1 MRDHKEQEQKVK
13 ELEVAIER
21 LQALYNQYFM
31 GIERLEPTIP
41 KKTVERQ
48 LNELRK
54 IKFYN
59 TALRFRFQSQV
70 QKYSTH
76 LTHWRRICRQIEEG
90 TYKRDIMRAKAR
102 VEPRGR
108 QQEETSG
115 ATEYNEQELDNG
127 LPVFDLEQMLNE
139 VEDAFEQ
146 GFNLDEQLNALTSM
160 PPQPAPSPGI
170 PHIRDEVNSVGP
182 AGTSPGAGEQRPS
195 GVPIPIS
202 SLKASRKT
210 DEARN
215 TREQQVAPGA
225 RFQSMET
232 ATQKGADAGQPSVT
246 KAAAPPMSPA
256 RPRPQPTMPRPPK
269 GPPPPPRR
277 TPSPGGTTNASRAQS
292 AGGID
297 DQRIQSV
304 YRAYIAARKKTNER
318 TDNISLQKIS
328 DLLKKTEKA
337 KGGVSDFKVV
347 IRDGKAVIKTVK

>member
-1 MRDHKEQEQKVK
+1 MWDHKEQERMVK

-41 KKTVERQ
+41 KKAVERL

-102 VEPRGR
+102 VEPRVR

-160 PPQPAPSPGI
+160 PPQPAPSPSR
-170 PHIRDEVNSVGP
+170 PHTRDEVNPVGT
-182 AGTSPGAGEQRPS
+182 GPGGVEQRPS

-215 TREQQVAPGA
+215 TRQQEIAPGA
-225 RFQSMET
+225 RFHPMET
-232 ATQKGADAGQPSVT
+232 ATRKGADAGQRSVT
-246 KAAAPPMSPA
+246 TAAAPPMPPA
-256 RPRPQPTMPRPPK
+256 RPQPQPTMQRRPK
-269 GPPPPPRR
+269 GPPPPPRK
-277 TPSPGGTTNASRAQS
+277 PSPADTANASRAQS
-292 AGGID
+292 TGGID

>member
-1 MRDHKEQEQKVK
+1 MVK

-102 VEPRGR
+102 VEPRVR

-115 ATEYNEQELDNG
+115 AAEHNEQELDNG

-160 PPQPAPSPGI
+160 PPQPVPSSNR
-170 PHIRDEVNSVGP
+170 PHTRDEVNPIGT
-182 AGTSPGAGEQRPS
+182 AGTSPRGFKQRPS
-195 GVPIPIS
+195 GVPIPVS

-215 TREQQVAPGA
+215 PGQQQVASNA
-225 RFQSMET
+225 RFQPIEM
-232 ATQKGADAGQPSVT
+232 ATRKRVDADQPSVT
-246 KAAAPPMSPA
+246 AAATSPMSPA
-256 RPRPQPTMPRPPK
+256 RPQPQPQPTMQRPPK
-269 GPPPPPRR
+269 GPPPPPRK
-277 TPSPGGTTNASRAQS
+277 PSPGDTANASRAQS
-292 AGGID
+292 TGGID

>member
-1 MRDHKEQEQKVK
+1 MWDHKEQERKVK

-41 KKTVERQ
+41 KKSVERQ

-102 VEPRGR
+102 VEPRVR
-108 QQEETSG
+108 QQEETSDTTG
-115 ATEYNEQELDNG
+115 HNEQERDNG
-127 LPVFDLEQMLNE
+127 LPVFDLEQMLND
-139 VEDAFEQ
+139 VENAFEQ

-160 PPQPAPSPGI
+160 PPQPVPSPDR
-170 PHIRDEVNSVGP
+170 PHTRDEVNSIVP
-182 AGTSPGAGEQRPS
+182 AGTSPGGVEQRPN

-210 DEARN
+210 DEARK
-215 TREQQVAPGA
+215 QVASGA
-225 RFQSMET
+225 RFQPIET
-232 ATQKGADAGQPSVT
+232 ATRKGADVGQPSVT
-246 KAAAPPMSPA
+246 TAAAAPMSPA
-256 RPRPQPTMPRPPK
+256 RPQPTMQRPPK
-269 GPPPPPRR
+269 GPPPPPRK
-277 TPSPGGTTNASRAQS
+277 PSPGGTTNASRAQS

-347 IRDGKAVIKTVK
+347 IRDGKAVIKTVR